1 MDAPERP
8 KRRMK
13 AEPPPLA
20 ELVGRRHKDLDP
32 TDPVFIV
39 ATIVEELQKQTL
51 AEMGELVTSLADQIA
66 AANRM
71 AKNAAKAKAEKIV
84 TQATEF
90 AAMKISE
97 AGVTV
102 SVRLAA
108 ETQRAQAALSAV
120 SARLKWATIA
130 AVVCS
135 VAALS
140 AAVST
145 GIAIWVG

>member
-1 MDAPERP
+1 
-8 KRRMK
+8 
-13 AEPPPLA
+13 
-20 ELVGRRHKDLDP
+20 
-32 TDPVFIV
+32 
-39 ATIVEELQKQTL
+39 
-51 AEMGELVTSLADQIA
+51 MGELVTSLADQIA